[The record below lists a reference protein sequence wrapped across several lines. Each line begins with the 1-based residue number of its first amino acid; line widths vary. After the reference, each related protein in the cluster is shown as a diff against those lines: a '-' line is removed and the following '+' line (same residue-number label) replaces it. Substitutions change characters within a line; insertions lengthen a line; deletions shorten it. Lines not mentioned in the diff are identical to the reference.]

1 MGCNSH
7 ISIEVFE
14 KWYNGKQWETWALDI
29 PESRD
34 YQLYEAMAGVRS
46 NEEDDMM
53 FPPRGIPID
62 VSLAVK
68 YWIQRYGEDGHSH
81 SWLYA
86 DEFNKA
92 LIKGKSD
99 SFPTNNTWLAVDKV
113 LDSLAQVYGR
123 TGVRIVF
130 FFDN

>member
-7 ISIEVFE
+7 ISIEVME
-14 KWYNGKQWETWALDI
+14 QWSTNKAWETWALDI

-34 YQLYEAMAGVRS
+34 YQLYEAMAGVRG
-46 NEEDDMM
+46 EDEKAVVA
-53 FPPRGIPID
+53 PRGIPADASNAI
-62 VSLAVK
+62 K
-68 YWIQRYGEDGHSH
+68 YWIQRSDGDGHSH

-86 DEFNKA
+86 DEFNRA
-92 LIKGKSD
+92 LMQSQDGN
-99 SFPTNNTWLAVDKV
+99 FATNNVWLAVDKV

-123 TGVRIVF
+123 QSVRIVF